1 MWALKTKR
9 IHSLYN
15 RSQIYKEEQKELKPQ
30 SFTGQGKVLEDV
42 QSQTMEVKDLPPP
55 TVDKAKEVTKVNIRL
70 HTGKSVQMEVN
81 MDSKVQII
89 YDYVAR
95 YLLS

>member
-1 MWALKTKR
+1 LKTKR
-9 IHSLYN
+9 THSLYN
-15 RSQIYKEEQKELKPQ
+15 RSQIYKEEQKQPKPQ
-30 SFTGQGKVLEDV
+30 SFTGQGKALGGV
-42 QSQTMEVKDLPPP
+42 QSETMEVKDLPPP

-70 HTGKSVQMEVN
+70 HTGKNIQMEVN
-81 MDSKVQII
+81 VDSKVQII